1 MTEISKRFEQ
11 LITESQKKL
20 TENNQI
26 LPTITEQ
33 GIVVGDV
40 IITSIGNL
48 KNLWKHD
55 QIVYANVS
63 LNDVAVRLANL
74 LARNK
79 NPAFC
84 RQLYQA
90 DQEYGQWFADWQF
103 LKSQH
108 SKVIMSKQYDRA
120 DILLARYQESKY
132 RVELSRK
139 TITILLK
146 KP

>member
-11 LITESQKKL
+11 LINESQKKL

-33 GIVVGDV
+33 GIAVGDV

-48 KNLWKHD
+48 KNLWKND
-55 QIVYANVS
+55 QIIYANVS

-90 DQEYGQWFADWQF
+90 DQEYGQWFTDWQF

-132 RVELSRK
+132 RVELARK